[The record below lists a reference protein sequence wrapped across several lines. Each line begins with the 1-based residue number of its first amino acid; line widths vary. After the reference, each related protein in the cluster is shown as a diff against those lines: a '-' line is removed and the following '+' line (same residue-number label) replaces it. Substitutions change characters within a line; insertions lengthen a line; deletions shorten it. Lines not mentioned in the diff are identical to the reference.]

1 MPGRT
6 DDERGDTGEYG
17 EEYPRELF
25 ISALLTEEGD
35 WISTT
40 DVANS
45 VDCPQNTAWTRLDKL
60 KEEGLVKTKKFGNTR
75 VWKLSDEGEIR
86 VQEDDILDYIESEK
100 PVSTS
105 EIVEDL
111 SIDRD
116 ELQSFLF
123 DLEERGEIKSAN
135 ISDEDVW
142 TT

>member
-17 EEYPRELF
+17 EKYPRELF

-40 DVANS
+40 DVANR

-75 VWKLSDEGEIR
+75 VWKLSEEGEIR

-116 ELQSFLF
+116 ELRSFLF